1 MLTMCAGVL
10 GLESIALFLTA
21 PVLVSLTDVGA
32 TRGWG
37 TGIGLAL
44 LCVLGAAL
52 MRRGIGLWIGHLVQ
66 VLAIALG
73 LVIPVMFVLGGM
85 FAVLWILAL
94 VLGRRVDEAKAM
106 RAAAEEPPG

>member
-10 GLESIALFLTA
+10 GLESVALFLTA
-21 PVLVSLTDVGA
+21 PVLVALTDVGTA
-32 TRGWG
+32 RSWG
-37 TGIGLAL
+37 IGIGLAL
-44 LCVLGAAL
+44 LCILGAAL

-73 LVIPVMFVLGGM
+73 LVIPVMFALGGM
-85 FAVLWILAL
+85 FAALWILAL

-106 RAAAEEPPG
+106 RAAAEEQPG